1 MASTEDY
8 CLKWNDHHTTFFSS
22 AENLCHAD
30 ALTDI
35 TLSAGKREFT
45 AHKLVLSVCSGYF
58 NGLFAKAA
66 ARHDSR
72 HAIVYLKDV
81 DPRHM
86 ELLLSYMYRG
96 EINVQESELYGL
108 LATAK
113 SLQIKGLTDSD
124 DASSPSAAAPDGGGQ
139 AKAVAHTRAPV
150 SNVQVKSPTIMMA
163 ASTAAGPAS
172 SVLKP
177 KLPPM
182 NTTPT
187 VKLARG
193 NPLVALNSQ
202 NKRPAAAMVIGVE
215 QSGDPA
221 KRVKEEQQLA
231 ATAWG
236 GGSPAAGAAPP
247 TAVNATTHDNDEFG
261 DDDDLDEF
269 SEEENDG
276 VGGTGAIDLPEG
288 FGDSTVSETKVCGHR
303 RCRVDSS
310 WQGRTSWGES

>member
-22 AENLCHAD
+22 AENLCHAQ
-30 ALTDI
+30 ALTDV

-58 NGLFAKAA
+58 SGLFAKASS
-66 ARHDSR
+66 RHDSR

-81 DPRHM
+81 EPRHM

-124 DASSPSAAAPDGGGQ
+124 EASSAPTAAAAPDGGGVGGQ
-139 AKAVAHTRAPV
+139 SKAVTHPRVPV

-163 ASTAAGPAS
+163 ASTAAAAGPAS

-202 NKRPAAAMVIGVE
+202 NKRPAAAAMVIGVE
-215 QSGDPA
+215 QSGDAP
-221 KRVKEEQQLA
+221 KRVKEEHELA

-236 GGSPAAGAAPP
+236 GGSAAAAAAAPS
-247 TAVNATTHDNDEFG
+247 TAVNTTTHDDEFG
-261 DDDDLDEF
+261 DDDELDEF

-276 VGGTGAIDLPEG
+276 IGGTGAIDLPEG
-288 FGDSTVSETKVCGHR
+288 FGDSTVSETTKVASARWALVPH
-303 RCRVDSS
+303 
-310 WQGRTSWGES
+310 